1 MQAGDGARTR
11 WGQRVSGGARRPAAR
26 HSLDTT
32 PHRRLARSVQFAAP
46 AEHYDRFMGRY
57 APTLA
62 AALAD
67 VATLSPGARVL
78 DVGCGPGGLASE
90 LAARVG
96 TGNVAAIDPAPQFV
110 RACRERNP
118 GADVREG
125 VAEALPWADGEFDA
139 TLSSLV
145 IAFMRDPDAGVR
157 EMARVTRP
165 GGTVA
170 ACMWDT
176 TAGGMTM
183 LRIFWTAVR
192 TVDPRTEGERSL
204 AGTAE
209 DDIAERFERA
219 GLEQVVGGTLTAHAE
234 YAGFDDF
241 WEPFTFAV
249 GPAGQ
254 HLRSLSGEQQAAVRE
269 ACQAALPEGPFSL
282 DARAWHARGT
292 VTAPPA

>member
-1 MQAGDGARTR
+1 
-11 WGQRVSGGARRPAAR
+11 
-26 HSLDTT
+26 
-32 PHRRLARSVQFAAP
+32 VQFAAP

-67 VATLSPGARVL
+67 IADLTPGARVL
-78 DVGCGPGGLASE
+78 DVGCGPGGLTRE

-96 TGNVAAIDPAPQFV
+96 AESVAAIDPAPQFV

-139 TLSSLV
+139 ALSSLV
-145 IAFMRDPDAGVR
+145 IGFMRDPDAGVG
-157 EMARVTRP
+157 EMARVTRA

-192 TVDPRTEGERSL
+192 GVDAGASGERTM

-209 DDIAERFERA
+209 GDIAERFERA
-219 GLEQVVGGTLTAHAE
+219 GLEQVVGGALTARAE

-254 HLRSLSGEQQAAVRE
+254 HLSSLSGEQQTAVRE
-269 ACQAALPEGPFSL
+269 ACRAALPDGPFSL
-282 DARAWHARGT
+282 DARAWYARGT
-292 VTAPPA
+292 VAGLDR